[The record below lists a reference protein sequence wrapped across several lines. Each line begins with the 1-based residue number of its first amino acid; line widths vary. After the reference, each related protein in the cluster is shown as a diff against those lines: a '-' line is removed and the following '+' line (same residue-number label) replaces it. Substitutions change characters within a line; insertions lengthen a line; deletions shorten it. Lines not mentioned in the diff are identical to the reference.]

1 MRLKTLFCFLILLWP
16 TISHV
21 ANADERMDEL
31 NYSGE
36 DFLKVPKRDLESCGT
51 LELDGFKEK
60 ERSAVLRRVTE
71 LPKLTVLNLTGCDLS
86 LTDENDPVPTNVKIV
101 LIAGG
106 KLSQKTIR
114 WLSKFPPGTGILF
127 AECDVR
133 RLEFD
138 LPNIHTLTFQDCE
151 LLKSQI
157 AKLVQKHDVR
167 FTENTFHDDK

>member
-16 TISHV
+16 AIGPV
-21 ANADERMDEL
+21 ANADDRMKEL

-36 DFLKVPKRDLESCGT
+36 DFLTTPQADLDSCET

-86 LTDENDPVPTNVKIV
+86 LTDEKDPVLTKVKIV

-106 KLSQKTIR
+106 KLSQNTIR
-114 WLSKFPPGTGILF
+114 WLSRFPTGTGIAF

-138 LPNIHTLTFQDCE
+138 LPNFHSLTFQECDM
-151 LLKSQI
+151 LKSQI

>member
-16 TISHV
+16 TICPVS
-21 ANADERMDEL
+21 NADERMEEL

-36 DFLKVPKRDLESCGT
+36 DFLKVPKGDLESCGT

-86 LTDENDPVPTNVKIV
+86 LTDEKDPVPTNVKIV

-114 WLSKFPPGTGILF
+114 WLSKFPTGTGIAF

-133 RLEFD
+133 RLKFD
-138 LPNIHTLTFQDCE
+138 LPNVHFLAFEHCE
-151 LLKSQI
+151 VLKSQI
-157 AKLVQKHDVR
+157 PKLVQKHDVR